1 MNKSFKLDI
10 IKEELVYHLRDTT
23 EQQEES
29 NFLLLLK
36 QGISVFYVFTA
47 ACYCFCFVHNYP

>member
-36 QGISVFYVFTA
+36 QGISVFYIFA
-47 ACYCFCFVHNYP
+47 AASYCFCFVHNNP